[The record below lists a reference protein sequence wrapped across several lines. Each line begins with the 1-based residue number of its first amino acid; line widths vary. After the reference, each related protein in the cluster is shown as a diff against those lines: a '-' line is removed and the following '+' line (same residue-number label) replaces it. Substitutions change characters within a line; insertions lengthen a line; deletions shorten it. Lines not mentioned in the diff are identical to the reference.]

1 MNRQTKRLWKEN
13 NELEKQI
20 LPEND
25 AVLTDMVVYLR
36 AANISLYRQE
46 QIRRDVT
53 QMLLDAQMR
62 GESAA
67 GVIGGDYQAFCDSV
81 LAEVPHRSWK
91 MRALSGAGDA
101 CLYVGVLAAIWLCT
115 KLAGCLTGQTV
126 WPLLTV
132 MAGDLAGMLL
142 ILCVSV
148 GVVLYVC
155 KTGFRTGS
163 AETWKAWAA
172 LTVLLALALAA
183 CVFWR
188 APLVRVHVYAAVGV
202 VLGLF
207 LLHVVLR
214 GLAGREGD

>member
-1 MNRQTKRLWKEN
+1 MNRQTKQLWKEN

-20 LPEND
+20 VPENA

-36 AANISLYRQE
+36 TANISLYRQE

-67 GVIGGDYQAFCDSV
+67 EVFGGDYQAFCDSV
-81 LAEVPHRSWK
+81 LAEVPHRSLK
-91 MRALSGAGDA
+91 MRALSGTGDV
-101 CLYVGVLAAIWLCT
+101 CLYAGILSAIWLCT

-126 WPLLTV
+126 WPLLMVT
-132 MAGDLAGMLL
+132 AGELAGMLL
-142 ILCVSV
+142 ILCLSV

-155 KTGFRTGS
+155 KTAFRTGS
-163 AETWKAWAA
+163 AKTWEVWAV
-172 LTVLLALALAA
+172 LTALLALVVAA

-188 APLVRVHVYAAVGV
+188 APLVRVHAYAAVGV

-207 LLHVVLR
+207 LLHVVLQR
-214 GLAGREGD
+214 LAGREGD